1 MFLSASLTFI
11 NPRDHILISKIKW
24 CMA

>member
-24 CMA
+24 WMA